1 MPTLPKS
8 KQVRRITRS
17 AFFLSLAANVVPI
30 LYSIYTIATPSYY
43 RAPGYAEVRIIIVIL
58 GLAGVSLGGL
68 ALYWRTHSKTLA
80 IIAVILGLIAPI
92 VHVFLCGSDALHQK
106 NILFCPMLWGIR
118 IG

>member
-8 KQVRRITRS
+8 KQTGQITLS
-17 AFFLSLAANVVPI
+17 AFFLSLAANVIPI
-30 LYSIYTIATPSYY
+30 LYSLYTIATPTYY
-43 RAPGYAEVRIIIVIL
+43 RAPGYAEVRLIILIL

-80 IIAVILGLIAPI
+80 VIAIILGLIAPLL
-92 VHVFLCGSDALHQK
+92 HVFLCGSDALHQK

-118 IG
+118 I